1 MKYKTSIL
9 LTLFIFLISCNSNP
23 SKQEQ
28 QQEPQL
34 YDIRMVSASE
44 GDTTL
49 VERKIPKYR
58 IIYLAG
64 RTYTYEAT
72 YIGVKGDTL
81 SQEKVEWM
89 ATGKRTE
96 FSPNRQDIMVY
107 KYHYS
112 PEDPARFAQ
121 NPITDKKQNYLSNWQ
136 REYEEGI
143 IENVE
148 NVWLHPM
155 RHNQYSFTQ
164 LAPYPHLR
172 YPLQIGNTWSTSLYD
187 YGIGTVQ
194 KNHEITDSLT
204 KSYPN
209 IGKLKCWE
217 LNATA
222 TFELDTA
229 TLHYFFNEQY
239 GFTELHYV
247 NYFGERLSV
256 VLKEVQDD
264 NTAN

>member
-1 MKYKTSIL
+1 MQNTKL
-9 LTLFIFLISCNSNP
+9 LLLLFVVVLSSCNPNP
-23 SKQEQ
+23 SKEQ
-28 QQEPQL
+28 AKAEQL
-34 YDIRMVSASE
+34 YDIRMLPASE
-44 GDTTL
+44 DDTTL
-49 VERKIPKYR
+49 VEHKIPKYR
-58 IIYLAG
+58 LIYPVG

-72 YIGVKGDTL
+72 YIGVEGDTL

-96 FSPNRQDIMVY
+96 FSPNRQDILIY

-112 PEDPARFAQ
+112 SEDSARFVQ
-121 NPITDKKQNYLSNWQ
+121 NPTVDKQRDYSLDWQ
-136 REYEEGI
+136 KEKEEGI
-143 IENVE
+143 IENVK

-172 YPLQIGNTWSTSLYD
+172 YPLQIGNTWSTTLHD
-187 YGIGTVQ
+187 YGTGTVQ

-209 IGKLKCWE
+209 IGTLKCWE

-222 TFELDTA
+222 TFKSDTS
-229 TLHYFFNEQY
+229 TLRYFFNEQY

-247 NYFGERLSV
+247 NYIGERLSV
-256 VLKEVQDD
+256 VLKGVKDE
-264 NTAN
+264 TKPAL